1 MSFKKNKNIKK
12 SFINTILNS
21 NNKNKEQDDFVRMFL
36 KDMQKKIKRIK
47 NVVQK

>member
-1 MSFKKNKNIKK
+1 MLKINKNIKK

-21 NNKNKEQDDFVRMFL
+21 TNKNKEQDDFVRMFL

>member
-1 MSFKKNKNIKK
+1 VLKINKNIKK

>member
-1 MSFKKNKNIKK
+1 MLKINKNIKK

-36 KDMQKKIKRIK
+36 KDMQKKIKRMK